1 MKVILYCRVS
11 TDEQADGCSLD
22 MQERF
27 LRSYCERNRY
37 EIINVYH
44 EDYSAKYFDINRP
57 EFKKI
62 YSYCKAHK
70 KSVNKILF
78 LRWDRYSRNVEFAFT
93 YKRKLYDELGIEI
106 NTVESP
112 IDFTSPD
119 WPTLLA
125 LYCGTAHSE
134 DEKIS
139 RRTKDGI
146 HGTLLKGQCA
156 NKAPRGYKNVR
167 TDKHS
172 THVEVDMP
180 KAKLIRQIFEEI
192 AKGIETPSCIRR
204 RLCPFIAESSFFGML
219 RNIFYI
225 GKIRVPAYKDDPE
238 TIVEGV
244 HEAIIP
250 VDIFNKVQDILDGKK
265 KKSPKLSKKINPDLF
280 LRQFLIC
287 PICGHALTGAV
298 SRGNG
303 GRYAYYNCCEEA
315 KHIRVR
321 AEKVNE
327 GFAKYVGS
335 LKPNET
341 VLNLYEQILNDV
353 RKEQKT
359 NVNEEITQL
368 QNKMLVFQKRI
379 QAAKDKY
386 LDGEMSKSEKDEA
399 INHNQKE
406 VDLLQEKIEILRE
419 GNRSKI
425 KPKLEY
431 SMSLIN
437 NIDKFILDAPVET
450 KVKLISSM
458 FPEKIEF
465 DGEKYRTNSYNKVLD
480 LIYQQTK
487 VLRGMEKEKGER
499 CNPFSH
505 SVPRAGV
512 EPARLSA
519 SVFETDLSTDSNIWA
534 CRFDNFG
541 CKGKVFF

>member
-11 TDEQADGCSLD
+11 TDEQADGCSLE

-27 LRSYCERNRY
+27 LRNHCERNRF
-37 EIINVYH
+37 EVINVYR
-44 EDYSAKYFDINRP
+44 EDYSAKYFDMNRP
-57 EFKKI
+57 EFKRI
-62 YSYCKAHK
+62 YNYCRSHK
-70 KSVNKILF
+70 KSVDKILF

-112 IDFTSPD
+112 IDFTSTD

-146 HGTLLKGQCA
+146 HGTLLKGQWA
-156 NKAPRGYKNVR
+156 HHAPRGYMNAR
-167 TDKHS
+167 TDRNN
-172 THVEVDMP
+172 THIEVVEP
-180 KAKLIRQIFEEI
+180 QAKLIRKVFEEI
-192 AKGIETPSCIRR
+192 AKDIETPSCIRR
-204 RLCPFIAESSFFGML
+204 RLCPSIPESSFFEML
-219 RNIFYI
+219 RNILYI

-238 TIVEGV
+238 MIVEGV
-244 HEAIIP
+244 HEAIITED
-250 VDIFNKVQDILDGKK
+250 VFNKVQDILDRKK
-265 KKSPKLSKKINPDLF
+265 KKTPKLSKKINPDLF
-280 LRQFLIC
+280 LRRFLIC
-287 PICGHALTGAV
+287 PVCGHALTGAV

-315 KHIRVR
+315 KHIRAR

-327 GFAKYVGS
+327 GFAKYVSS

-353 RKEQKT
+353 RKEQSAS
-359 NVNEEITQL
+359 VDGEIAQL

-379 QAAKDKY
+379 QTAKDKY
-386 LDGEMSKSEKDEA
+386 LDGEMSKAEKDEA
-399 INHNQKE
+399 ISHNQKE
-406 VDLLQEKIEILRE
+406 VDLLQEKIEILKE

-450 KVKLISSM
+450 KIKLISSM

-480 LIYQQTK
+480 LIFQQTNE
-487 VLRGMEKEKGER
+487 LRGGKKEKGER
-499 CNPFSH
+499 NSSFSN
-505 SVPRAGV
+505 SVPRPGV
-512 EPARLSA
+512 EPGWMLLHWCLRPARLPIPPSGQLEF
-519 SVFETDLSTDSNIWA
+519 VFRL
-534 CRFDNFG
+534 RMQR
-541 CKGKVFF
+541 